1 MATTFTQ
8 FVNAL
13 EAVVVTGVNR
23 RYGNGPPQSLNS
35 SDLPAQWVQLP
46 RGGDTTI
53 TFGSLGG
60 WPTLAADFVIAVEAV
75 GQNVTDVNFPLTVS
89 MMDNVMSAFTS
100 AETCGLFTKSVP
112 TYEIRQT
119 VVQVAGI
126 DYWAVIATVTGR
138 G

>member
-1 MATTFTQ
+1 MATTFTD
-8 FVNAL
+8 FVDAL
-13 EAVVVTGVNR
+13 EAVRVDGVA
-23 RYGNGPPQSLNS
+23 RYFEDGPPEDLNS
-35 SDLPAQWVQLP
+35 EGLPAKWVQLP

-60 WPTLAADFVIAVEAV
+60 WPTLTADVVIAVEPVA
-75 GQNVTDVNFPLTVS
+75 QDTNRVNFPATVA
-89 MMDNVMSAFTS
+89 MMDNVASALSS